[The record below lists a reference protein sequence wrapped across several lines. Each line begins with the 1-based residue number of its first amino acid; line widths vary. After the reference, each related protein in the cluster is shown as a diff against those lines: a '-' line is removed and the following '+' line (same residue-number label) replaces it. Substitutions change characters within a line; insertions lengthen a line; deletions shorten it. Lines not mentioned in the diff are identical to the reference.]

1 MVENI
6 VRIQMNLNKTL
17 KFLFV
22 TVIVVLLSLSF
33 KVSAIGPKADIQYV
47 SYCDLDGD
55 GAADDVYAEVLLT
68 MLPGVN
74 YLVFEALVKFDGEIL
89 YTIYRDNHV
98 RTETEILYKFYFIN
112 IAFQSGEYIFKVW
125 FDIEN
130 DGEIRHTSDT
140 QPFDPPEGEPDHPPG
155 GGVTPGP

>member
-1 MVENI
+1 
-6 VRIQMNLNKTL
+6 MNLNKTL

-22 TVIVVLLSLSF
+22 TVTVVLLSLSF
-33 KVSAIGPKADIQYV
+33 KVNATGPKVNIMYV
-47 SYCDLDGD
+47 SYCDFDGD
-55 GAADDVYAEVLLT
+55 GAADDVYAEVFLT

-74 YLVFEALVKFDGEIL
+74 YLEFEASVKFEGEIL

-112 IAFQSGEYIFKVW
+112 IVFHSGLYIFTVW
-125 FDIEN
+125 FSIEN
-130 DGEIRHTSDT
+130 DGQIRYTSDT
-140 QPFDPPEGEPDHPPG
+140 QPFDPPEGEPDYPPG